1 MKIKKIKFENFRLF
15 ENLEV
20 NFPDSNFIVLIGNN
34 GAGKTSILDGIAL
47 SFMHFTQEII
57 SVSEKY
63 NLPRDSWFEK
73 DYISIGKDE
82 SQIEINFDFNIPPP
96 HNFFG
101 PDDPSKKI
109 TISKNRNEN
118 GFKFEKF
125 PNGFVNDL
133 KRAVKSKKIKS
144 LPVIAYYNVNRTVTS
159 ENNTKENLSES
170 LYDEKLFAFVKTLS
184 ISAPIFKDFEQWFLK
199 QEIKENALKVSKG
212 DLKLDLPALKN
223 VRSALET
230 YLSIIEP
237 GKYGKINV
245 LRESEMNANFTENT
259 YEYLS
264 VEREG
269 KILKFTQM
277 SSGEKMVLLLVV
289 DIARRLTI
297 ANENS
302 EDALNGEGIVLI
314 DELELHLHPNWQLKI
329 VKALKAT
336 FPKVQFIAT
345 THSPLVLSGMRRED
359 ILVLEQGE
367 VIPSEELPNIY
378 SSSSDQILEEI
389 MFADNKIDKFY
400 NEKKEIDI
408 LFNKMDFETAE
419 HKLKELKEKVGA
431 SPKWLKDYE
440 RRISF
445 AKA

>member
-34 GAGKTSILDGIAL
+34 GAGKTSILEGIAL
-47 SFMHFTQEII
+47 SFMHFTGDLLSDTERYGI
-57 SVSEKY
+57 
-63 NLPRDSWFEK
+63 
-73 DYISIGKDE
+73 E
-82 SQIEINFDFNIPPP
+82 SY
-96 HNFFG
+96 
-101 PDDPSKKI
+101 
-109 TISKNRNEN
+109 
-118 GFKFEKF
+118 
-125 PNGFVNDL
+125 FVNDDITIEKNEGRVVVSFDYEVL
-133 KRAVKSKKIKS
+133 NRKNEFKTITITKNRKQTGFSFDKKPEKFVDEIKKLIKVNTLKS
-144 LPVIAYYNVNRTVTS
+144 LPIVVYYNVNRTLTS
-159 ENNTKENLSES
+159 NSKDKSKDEEKLIST
-170 LYDEKLFAFVKTLS
+170 YDEKLHAYIKTLNLNL
-184 ISAPIFKDFEQWFLK
+184 PILKDFEQWFLK
-199 QEIKENALKVSKG
+199 QEIKENAIKVSKG

-223 VRSALET
+223 VRSALEK

-237 GKYGKINV
+237 GKYGKLNI
-245 LRESEMNANFTENT
+245 LRESEMNVNFTENT
-259 YEYLS
+259 NEYLS

-277 SSGEKMVLLLVV
+277 SSGERMVLLLVV

-302 EDALNGEGIVLI
+302 EDALDGEGIVLI

-359 ILVLEQGE
+359 ILVINQGE
-367 VIPSEELPNIY
+367 IIPSEELPDIY

-389 MFADNKIDKFY
+389 MFVDNKIDEFSK
-400 NEKKEIDI
+400 EKKEIDI

-419 HKLKELKEKVGA
+419 SKLNKLKEKVGA